1 MNQPKREKA
10 KRTKQD
16 IIEAAWRL
24 FSKKGILNT
33 SVSEIVR
40 EAHVAKGTFYLYFE
54 TKDDVV
60 NAIIE
65 HNVMPFERI
74 LADLQMYP
82 VSRETCDAAVER
94 LMAAMKNNAAVMQM
108 MHEAR
113 FLCYV
118 THNMTREYSLPVIQE
133 AIKAWLDS
141 GVSQGVI
148 DIPDTRFLARYIY
161 QSFHAMMDSVIIE
174 NAYTLDELSG
184 NLKFILKRI
193 LKL

>member
-10 KRTKQD
+10 KKTRQD
-16 IIEAAWRL
+16 IVEAAWRL
-24 FSKKGILNT
+24 FSKKGMLNT

-54 TKDDVV
+54 TKDDVLG
-60 NAIIE
+60 AIVE

-74 LADLQMYP
+74 LAELQGYP
-82 VSRETCDAAVER
+82 VCRETCDAAVDS
-94 LMAAMKNNAAVMQM
+94 LMAAMKDNFTVMQM

-113 FLCYV
+113 FLSYV
-118 THNMTREYSLPVIQE
+118 THNMTREYSLPAIQE
-133 AIKAWLDS
+133 AIRSWLDN

-148 DIPDTRFLARYIY
+148 HIPDTRFTARYIY
-161 QSFHAMMDSVIIE
+161 QSFHAMMDSAIIE
-174 NAYTLDELSG
+174 KAFTHDELSE

-193 LKL
+193 LNL

>member
-10 KRTKQD
+10 KKTKQD
-16 IIEAAWRL
+16 IIEAAWKL
-24 FSKKGILNT
+24 FTKKGVLNT

-54 TKDDVV
+54 TKDDVLS
-60 NAIIE
+60 AIIE

-74 LADLQMYP
+74 LADLQSHP
-82 VSRETCDAAVER
+82 VSRKICDAAVER
-94 LMAAMKNNAAVMQM
+94 LMAAMKDNYAVMKL

-113 FLCYV
+113 FLSHV
-118 THNMTREYSLPVIQE
+118 THNLTREYPLPAIQA
-133 AIKAWLDS
+133 AIEAWLDKS
-141 GVSQGVI
+141 VSQGVI
-148 DIPDTRFLARYIY
+148 DIPDTRFIARYIY

-174 NAYTLDELSG
+174 NAFTLDKLSE

-193 LKL
+193 LNL